1 MSKKNKKDITR
12 IVELEVEEVS
22 IVDKPANQRRFLAV
36 KSEEG
41 MTKGAEIVQDDQGNL
56 VTSKE
61 NVTEEPLVK
70 KDLLSPV
77 EIFKAI
83 GENIEKRLTVMPE
96 VRKDIFQALNDS
108 MSRLNTVYNATDSAD
123 VDYRGD
129 KVSSLVP
136 VLASEIAEIS
146 KELGKLAKTLIGVKK
161 EDSAENSTN
170 DEPLEKAGAK
180 MSKERLSQF
189 RNAME
194 ALSKILTQLSGTDE
208 VKKVQNSD
216 SSEQIMKNLV
226 EINIQLTEQ
235 IKKSNQRIQKLERKP
250 NLSNVLPIEQ
260 KVEKRF
266 DNYDVSWPMDLNDEK
281 IPDKID
287 KSVSFFK

>member
-83 GENIEKRLTVMPE
+83 GENIEKSLTVMPE

-108 MSRLNTVYNATDSAD
+108 MSRLNTVYNATDSAG

-136 VLASEIAEIS
+136 VLASEIAEVS